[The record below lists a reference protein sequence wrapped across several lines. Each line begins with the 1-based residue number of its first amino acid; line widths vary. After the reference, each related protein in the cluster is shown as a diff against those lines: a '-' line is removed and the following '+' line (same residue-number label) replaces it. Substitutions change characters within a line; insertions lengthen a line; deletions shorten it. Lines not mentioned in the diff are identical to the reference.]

1 MTALIYVVDD
11 KSIMREPVVDT
22 LILAGY
28 EVLGFEG
35 PPFVKEAIQER
46 KPDLIITDLSMPG
59 ETGIEL
65 AAWCREN
72 ISSCPVILMT
82 AYATVET
89 AVTAMKEG
97 AYDYLTKPFDVDE
110 LEIIVKRA
118 LESSQLRKENQFLKT
133 TLVNRD
139 SESLMIGEASSLMK
153 IKQELPMVSASN
165 STVLVLGESGTGKEV
180 LAREIHRLSPR
191 KDKPFL
197 AVNCS
202 ALSAG
207 LLESELF
214 GHEKGSFT
222 GAETQRR
229 GRFELAN
236 GGTLLL
242 DEITEMD
249 ITLQA
254 KLLRVLQERKIE
266 RVGSSDEIAV
276 DVRVIA
282 TSNRNMMEAVKE
294 GHLRQDLYYRLNV
307 VQFVLP
313 SLRDRKKDLLSLVSH
328 FLRIH
333 GGGHIKLTAEVMT
346 ALEAYDWPGNIREL
360 SNAVERASVL
370 SDPRAMIPVVE
381 MTNRMDESLSS
392 LPSDLTGYDNFTL
405 EEMEKTIIRRTL
417 DKFDGRRNLTAR
429 HLGIAER
436 TLRDKI
442 KRWQLK

>member
-1 MTALIYVVDD
+1 VVDD

-35 PPFVKEAIQER
+35 VSYVKEEIQKRVPDAIV
-46 KPDLIITDLSMPG
+46 TDLSMPG

-65 AAWCREN
+65 ASWCQSE
-72 ISSCPVILMT
+72 IPSCPVILMT

-97 AYDYLTKPFDVDE
+97 AYDYLTKPFDADE

-118 LESSQLRKENQFLKT
+118 LESSRLRKENQILKQS
-133 TLVNRD
+133 LVTRD
-139 SESLMIGEASSLMK
+139 TESLMVGRAASLMK
-153 IKQELPMVSASN
+153 IKQELPLVATSN
-165 STVLVLGESGTGKEV
+165 SNVLVLGASGTGKEV
-180 LAREIHRLSPR
+180 LAKEIHRLSKR
-191 KDKPFL
+191 KDKIFM

-222 GAETQRR
+222 GADVKRC
-229 GRFELAN
+229 GRFEMAD

-249 ITLQA
+249 VNLQA
-254 KLLRVLQERKIE
+254 KLLRVLQERVIE
-266 RVGSSDEIAV
+266 RVGSAEPIPV

-282 TSNRNMMEAVKE
+282 TSNRNMEEAVRE
-294 GHLRQDLYYRLNV
+294 GHLRRDLYYRLDV
-307 VQFVLP
+307 VKFVLP
-313 SLRDRKKDLLSLVSH
+313 SLKDRKEDLLDLVSH
-328 FLRIH
+328 FLSIH
-333 GGGHIKLTAEVMT
+333 GGGQLKISEEVIQ
-346 ALEAYDWPGNIREL
+346 AIQAYDWPGNIREL
-360 SNAVERASVL
+360 SNAVERACVL
-370 SDPRAMIPVVE
+370 SDPRAMIPVVA
-381 MTNRMDESLSS
+381 LSS
-392 LPSDLTGYDNFTL
+392 RLNPDDDPNELTALDIEYDNLTL
-405 EEMEKTIIRRTL
+405 EEMEKTVIRRTL
-417 DKFDGRRNLTAR
+417 EKFNGRRNVTAK